1 MDHETRPAA
10 KLDTTRRML
19 GAIFLF
25 GSLGTSAELML
36 MGHTEGVWQNLPLI
50 LIAIGCGTLGLVASK
65 RGMKQLRAFQLVLM
79 LFVVSGV
86 AGVLLHY
93 KGNTEFELELNPE
106 LSGVALFTESMQG
119 ATPALAPG
127 TMILLGALGFGYA
140 YLIGR
145 E

>member
-1 MDHETRPAA
+1 MTAGPAA
-10 KLDTTRRML
+10 RLDTIRRML
-19 GAIFLF
+19 GAIFVF
-25 GSLGTSAELML
+25 GSVGTSAELML
-36 MGHTEGVWQNLPLI
+36 MGHTEGVWQNVPLI
-50 LIAIGCGTLGLVASK
+50 LMAIGCVVFALLANKRRMTL
-65 RGMKQLRAFQLVLM
+65 LRAFQLVLS
-79 LFVVSGV
+79 LFVFSGV

-93 KGNTEFELELNPE
+93 KGNAEFELELNPD
-106 LSGVALFTESMQG
+106 LSGISLFSESMRG

>member
-1 MDHETRPAA
+1 MKEAGVAA

-19 GAIFLF
+19 GAMFLF
-25 GSLGTSAELML
+25 GSFGTSAELML
-36 MGHTEGVWQNLPLI
+36 MGHTEGVWQNVPLI
-50 LIAIGCGTLGLVASK
+50 LIPIGWGTLGLVAIK
-65 RGMKQLRAFQLVLM
+65 RTAAQLRAFQLVLT
-79 LFVVSGV
+79 LFVFSGV

-93 KGNTEFELELNPE
+93 KGNTEFELELNPD
-106 LSGVALFTESMQG
+106 LSGVALFSESMRG

-127 TMILLGALGFGYA
+127 TMILLGALGFGYT

>member
-1 MDHETRPAA
+1 MKAGPAA
-10 KLDTTRRML
+10 KLDTIRRML

-25 GSLGTSAELML
+25 GSVGTSAELML
-36 MGHTEGVWQNLPLI
+36 MGHTEGVWQNVPLI
-50 LIAIGCGTLGLVASK
+50 LMAIGCGTLGLVANK
-65 RGMKQLRAFQLVLM
+65 RGITQLRVFQLVLI
-79 LFVVSGV
+79 LIVFSGI

-93 KGNTEFELELNPE
+93 KGNAEFELELDPD
-106 LSGVALFTESMQG
+106 LSGVALFTESMRG

-127 TMILLGALGFGYA
+127 TMVLLGALGFGYA

>member
-1 MDHETRPAA
+1 MKAGPAA

-65 RGMKQLRAFQLVLM
+65 QGMTQLRAFQLVLI

-93 KGNTEFELELNPE
+93 KGNAEFELELNPE
-106 LSGVALFTESMQG
+106 LSGVALFSESMKG
-119 ATPALAPG
+119 ATPARAPG

>member
-1 MDHETRPAA
+1 MKVGPAA
-10 KLDTTRRML
+10 KLDTIRRML
-19 GAIFLF
+19 GASFLF
-25 GSLGTSAELML
+25 GSFGTSAELML
-36 MGHTEGVWQNLPLI
+36 MGHTEGVWQNVPLI
-50 LIAIGCGTLGLVASK
+50 LIAIGCGALGLVANK
-65 RGMKQLRAFQLVLM
+65 RGMTQVRVFQLVLI

-93 KGNTEFELELNPE
+93 KGNAEFELELNPD
-106 LSGVALFTESMQG
+106 LSGIALFSESMKG

>member
-1 MDHETRPAA
+1 VKAAPAA
-10 KLDTTRRML
+10 KLDTIRRML
-19 GAIFLF
+19 GALFLF

-36 MGHTEGVWQNLPLI
+36 MGHTEGVWQNVPLI
-50 LIAIGCGTLGLVASK
+50 LLAIGCGTLGLVANK
-65 RGMKQLRAFQLVLM
+65 RGMTQLRAFQLVLI
-79 LFVVSGV
+79 LIVFSGV

-93 KGNTEFELELNPE
+93 KGNAEFELELDPD
-106 LSGVALFTESMQG
+106 LSGIALFRESMRG

>member
-1 MDHETRPAA
+1 MKVGPAA
-10 KLDTTRRML
+10 KLDTIRRML
-19 GAIFLF
+19 GASFLF
-25 GSLGTSAELML
+25 GSFGTSAELML
-36 MGHTEGVWQNLPLI
+36 MGHTEGVWQNVPLI
-50 LIAIGCGTLGLVASK
+50 LIAIGCGALGLVANK
-65 RGMKQLRAFQLVLM
+65 RGMTQLRVFQLVLI
-79 LFVVSGV
+79 LFVLSGV

-93 KGNTEFELELNPE
+93 KGNAEFELELNPD
-106 LSGVALFTESMQG
+106 LSGIALFSESMKG

>member
-1 MDHETRPAA
+1 MKPGPAA
-10 KLDTTRRML
+10 KLDTVRRML

-36 MGHTEGVWQNLPLI
+36 MGHTEGVWQNVPLI
-50 LIAIGCGTLGLVASK
+50 LMAIGCGILGLVANR
-65 RGMKQLRAFQLVLM
+65 RGMTQLRAFQLVLM
-79 LFVVSGV
+79 LFVISGV
-86 AGVLLHY
+86 AGILLHY
-93 KGNTEFELELNPE
+93 KGNAEFELELNPD
-106 LSGVALFTESMQG
+106 LSGMALFSESMKG

>member
-1 MDHETRPAA
+1 
-10 KLDTTRRML
+10 ML

-25 GSLGTSAELML
+25 GSFGTSAELML
-36 MGHTEGVWQNLPLI
+36 MGHTEGVWQNVPLV
-50 LIAIGCGTLGLVASK
+50 LIAIGCGTLGLVALK
-65 RGMKQLRAFQLVLM
+65 PGMTQLRAFQLVLI

-93 KGNTEFELELNPE
+93 KGNTEFELELNPD
-106 LSGVALFTESMQG
+106 LSGVALFSESMRG